1 MFKKIV
7 VALSLVTVLSLTGC
21 GKTNNANNSNYAGQ
35 NNQVESSEPV
45 DYAAQL
51 EEIHTAVKDAYG
63 ENYIPSMEFDAATLE
78 SVYGITEDMYDAVI
92 AEGPMMSVHVDTYI
106 AIHPT
111 EGNEQAVVDA
121 LNAYRDT
128 QINDALQYP
137 MNLLKL
143 QASEVKEIGDYVFF
157 FMLGTTDEMYDNEED
172 EIAAYQELNQIA
184 VDAIN
189 GVLNK

>member
-7 VALSLVTVLSLTGC
+7 LTLSLVAVLGLTGC
-21 GKTNNANNSNYAGQ
+21 SKGNANNNVDQGSQA
-35 NNQVESSEPV
+35 ETTDPV

-51 EEIHTAVKDAYG
+51 DEIHTAVKDAYG
-63 ENYIPSMEFDAATLE
+63 ENYIPSMEIDATVLAD
-78 SVYGITEDMYDAVI
+78 VYGITEDMYDVI
-92 AEGPMMSVHVDTYI
+92 VAEGPMMSVHVDTFI

-111 EGNEQAVVDA
+111 EGNEQAVIDA

-137 MNLLKL
+137 MNLVKI

-157 FMLGTTDEMYDNEED
+157 IMLGITDEMYDTEED
-172 EIAAYQELNQIA
+172 EIKAYQELNQIA
-184 VDAIN
+184 VDAIEA
-189 GVLNK
+189 VLNK

>member
-7 VALSLVTVLSLTGC
+7 VSLSLVVVLSLTGC
-21 GKTNNANNSNYAGQ
+21 AKTSNSNQNNAGQ
-35 NNQVESSEPV
+35 NNQAESNEPV

-51 EEIHTAVKDAYG
+51 AEIHTAVKEAYG
-63 ENYIPSMEFDAATLE
+63 ENYIPSMEIDAATLE
-78 SVYGITEDMYDAVI
+78 SVYGITEDMYDVVI
-92 AEGPMMSVHVDTYI
+92 AEGPMMSVHVDTFM

-111 EGNEQAVVDA
+111 EGNKEAVVDA
-121 LNAYRDT
+121 LNAYRDY
-128 QINDALQYP
+128 QINEAMNYP
-137 MNLLKL
+137 MNLGKI

-157 FMLGTTDEMYDNEED
+157 LMLGTTDEMYDTEEE
-172 EIAAYQELNQIA
+172 EIAAYQELNQVA

>member
-7 VALSLVTVLSLTGC
+7 VSLSLVVVLSLTGC
-21 GKTNNANNSNYAGQ
+21 AKTGNAGQNNAGQ

-51 EEIHTAVKDAYG
+51 EEINTAVKEAYG
-63 ENYIPSMEFDAATLE
+63 ENYLANTEIDAATLE

-92 AEGPMMSVHVDTYI
+92 AQGPLMSVHVDTFI
-106 AIHPT
+106 GIHPA
-111 EGNEQAVVDA
+111 EGKKDAVVEA
-121 LNAYRDT
+121 LTAYRDY
-128 QINDALQYP
+128 QINQAMNYP
-137 MNLLKL
+137 MNLGKI

-157 FMLGTTDEMYDNEED
+157 IMLGTTDEMFDTEEE
-172 EIAAYQELNQIA
+172 EIAAFQELNQVA